1 MSSTYKK
8 EIIAIIPARSGSK
21 SIKNKNIVKLFGK
34 PLISHSIKLAKRCK
48 LISRVIVSTD
58 SNKIKNIALKYGAEV
73 PFLRPKKY
81 AQDNSKDFE
90 VFEHCLSWLKKNEN
104 YKPDLVLHLRPT
116 YPIRNLSII
125 KDALLFASS
134 NKNYDSI
141 RSVCEPIQHP
151 FKMYKLKKNYLIP
164 YIGNS
169 NKEFGNFPRQ
179 NLPKIFWHNG
189 YLDIIKYSTIMK
201 LKSISGDKI
210 IPYYLDSSEIHDI
223 DDEFSLN
230 IIKKIFR

>member
-125 KDALLFASS
+125 KDALLLASS

-179 NLPKIFWHNG
+179 KLPKIFWHNG

>member
-1 MSSTYKK
+1 
-8 EIIAIIPARSGSK
+8 
-21 SIKNKNIVKLFGK
+21 
-34 PLISHSIKLAKRCK
+34 
-48 LISRVIVSTD
+48 
-58 SNKIKNIALKYGAEV
+58 
-73 PFLRPKKY
+73 
-81 AQDNSKDFE
+81 
-90 VFEHCLSWLKKNEN
+90 
-104 YKPDLVLHLRPT
+104 
-116 YPIRNLSII
+116 
-125 KDALLFASS
+125 
-134 NKNYDSI
+134 
-141 RSVCEPIQHP
+141 
-151 FKMYKLKKNYLIP
+151 MYKLKKNYLIP

-179 NLPKIFWHNG
+179 KLPKIFWHNG

>member
-21 SIKNKNIVKLFGK
+21 PIKNKNIVKLFGK

-179 NLPKIFWHNG
+179 KLPKIFWHNG